1 VARVREMRKACKI
14 IVYKPEQKIELI
26 NLDVS
31 MWEDTIKVDMREVH
45 VIIWSLLALMK
56 QRLVAVPLAT
66 LRHES
71 RSDVV
76 ITISLQILMYSV
88 LMNNSAF
95 TWTLYN
101 HVICN
106 SVVKSPKQRVPF

>member
-1 VARVREMRKACKI
+1 MARVREMRKTCKI
-14 IVYKPEQKIELI
+14 IIYKPEQKIELI
-26 NLDVS
+26 SLDVS

-45 VIIWSLLALMK
+45 VIMSSLLALMK
-56 QRLVAVPLAT
+56 QRLAI

-71 RSDVV
+71 RSEVV
-76 ITISLQILMYSV
+76 IIISLQIRMYSV

-95 TWTLYN
+95 SWTLYN

-106 SVVKSPKQRVPF
+106 SVVKSPNRSGSF